1 MKKDKM
7 NAKAAPLVKQNA
19 AEELEQEAQKAEENL
34 HAGHRNRQRK
44 LFLKTGFGP
53 ATPSHQMLEML
64 LYFAIPRKDTNL
76 IAHRLIK
83 RFQTIAGVLDAPEQE
98 LRSVEGVG
106 DSVVCL
112 LKMLLPILRRYNEE
126 KANVSTR
133 VMTHSTCIELLSKKY
148 FGQSTEMVYMLF
160 LNNTGRLIRCELL
173 GEGNMA
179 SVRLSLRTVVE
190 LVVWYE
196 ATAVVLSHNHPMGFA
211 VPSDSDCVMTRRLCE
226 MLRKIDV
233 KLLDHIIFAGD
244 DCVSMAISN
253 QYKHLFE

>member
-83 RFQTIAGVLDAPEQE
+83 RFQTIAGVLDAPE
-98 LRSVEGVG
+98 
-106 DSVVCL
+106 
-112 LKMLLPILRRYNEE
+112 I
-126 KANVSTR
+126 
-133 VMTHSTCIELLSKKY
+133 
-148 FGQSTEMVYMLF
+148 
-160 LNNTGRLIRCELL
+160 GR
-173 GEGNMA
+173 A
-179 SVRLSLRTVVE
+179 HV
-190 LVVWYE
+190 
-196 ATAVVLSHNHPMGFA
+196 
-211 VPSDSDCVMTRRLCE
+211 
-226 MLRKIDV
+226 
-233 KLLDHIIFAGD
+233 
-244 DCVSMAISN
+244 
-253 QYKHLFE
+253 